1 MPKSTRVLAAVV
13 ALLPLTLTLGC
24 AGGGSIPAGAP
35 DRSPQGALSGSDAG
49 PPPMDAPEASE
60 EAAVVRRTLERA
72 VEGGGSWR
80 ELRVETECL
89 QDGALRHVKV
99 FESGTTIWNER
110 RQISLGQED
119 LLAVLEAML
128 RADFPSMHQLYGK
141 GDPEMQQP
149 DKPGEEAAIRV
160 ICRVVL
166 TLDGVTKQSAQRAEG
181 PQSEELRGL
190 AHEILAL
197 AEKPGQE
204 GVTAEDLRD
213 GLTKVADGRLAPE
226 ALSLLLNRKDEDVE
240 AGTRDA
246 PRDAGYLL
254 RLEGRR
260 LRVSPFRQPGG
271 YGDPVETE
279 LGAAALGELATLLAD
294 ERVGEL
300 PANLYA
306 GHYIDLVVEVLNRDA
321 RVQARRFANLSPKT
335 HGEKQERFE
344 RIEEAL
350 DALAREA
357 LAGDA

>member
-1 MPKSTRVLAAVV
+1 MPKSTRALTTAVV
-13 ALLPLTLTLGC
+13 ALLSLTVTLGC
-24 AGGGSIPAGAP
+24 AGVGATPAAAP
-35 DRSPQGALSGSDAG
+35 DRSPEGALSGPGAG
-49 PPPMDAPEASE
+49 PPPMDAPEASG
-60 EAAVVRRTLERA
+60 AAATVRRALERA
-72 VEGGGSWR
+72 LERGGRWQ

-89 QDGALRHVKV
+89 QDASLRHVEI
-99 FESGTTIWNER
+99 FGSGTTIWNER
-110 RQISLGQED
+110 RQITLEHGD
-119 LLAVLEAML
+119 LVAVLEAIL

-149 DKPGEEAAIRV
+149 DESGEGAAIRV

-166 TLDGVTKQSAQRAEG
+166 TLDGVTKQSAQRAQG
-181 PQSEELRGL
+181 PQSEEL
-190 AHEILAL
+190 ESL
-197 AEKPGQE
+197 AEEIFALVSKPEQD
-204 GVTAEDLRD
+204 GVTAEDLGD
-213 GLTKVADGRLAPE
+213 GLAKVADGRLAPE
-226 ALSLLLNRKDEDVE
+226 ALRVLLHRKDEDVE
-240 AGTRDA
+240 AGTPEA

-279 LGAAALGELATLLAD
+279 LDADRLGELANLLAD
-294 ERVGEL
+294 DRVGEL

-306 GHYIDLVVEVLNRDA
+306 GHYADLVVEVLNREA

-350 DALAREA
+350 DALARRM
-357 LAGDA
+357 LADS